1 MLMKTPFRT
10 QLQNSVFLIVFPL
23 CYILIGALFQFVPDI
38 NPRVV
43 AIVLATCVIVSGTVM
58 IARYFLQGS
67 FRDLYSYEFSFGA
80 FAVIAG
86 VCMMIAASKIGDLL
100 LVLLGVCMLMT
111 SIIKVQNAIQLIGMK
126 RRTWIPVLIIA
137 VLLIAADVLV
147 IINPFAD
154 KQDFYRLYTNIL
166 LMTDGVLSFVI
177 NVLMHIRAR
186 KAERALAVVPADGA
200 PVPVDG
206 FAETG
211 VDKQARAEKSDRAA
225 DGDKAEKDS
234 GKNAER
240 SKDKTAGK
248 PAEQPAKKQADKSA
262 DKSAEKST
270 EKPAEKPV
278 EKTDGNPG
286 KSVPEAGK
294 NENAPASDDRIKE
307 LFGKK

>member
-1 MLMKTPFRT
+1 MKAPFRT

-23 CYILIGALFQFVPDI
+23 CYILIGAMFQFVPDI

-58 IARYFLQGS
+58 IARYFLQGA

-86 VCMMIAASKIGDLL
+86 ICMMIAASKIGDLL

-111 SIIKVQNAIQLIGMK
+111 SIIKVQNSIQLIGMK
-126 RRTWIPVLIIA
+126 RRTWIPVMVIA

-154 KQDFYRLYTNIL
+154 KENFYKLYTNIL

-186 KAERALAVVPADGA
+186 KAERALAVVPADGVPTA
-200 PVPVDG
+200 PEQ
-206 FAETG
+206 FAHAE
-211 VDKQARAEKSDRAA
+211 KAEKAEKSEKSGKTDVQPKSEKSGEGKKNGTDSAKDAERQ
-225 DGDKAEKDS
+225 AEKS
-234 GKNAER
+234 AE
-240 SKDKTAGK
+240 K
-248 PAEQPAKKQADKSA
+248 PADKSA
-262 DKSAEKST
+262 KAPEKTSD
-270 EKPAEKPV
+270 KPAKAP
-278 EKTDGNPG
+278 EKTSDKPAT
-286 KSVPEAGK
+286 KEVP
-294 NENAPASDDRIKE
+294 DDRIKE
-307 LFGKK
+307 LFDTKKS

>member
-23 CYILIGALFQFVPDI
+23 CYILIGAMFQFVPDI

-58 IARYFLQGS
+58 IARYFLQGA

-86 VCMMIAASKIGDLL
+86 ICMMIAASKIGDLL

-111 SIIKVQNAIQLIGMK
+111 SIIKVQNSIQLIGMK
-126 RRTWIPVLIIA
+126 RRTWIPVMVIA

-154 KQDFYRLYTNIL
+154 KENFYKLYTNIL

-186 KAERALAVVPADGA
+186 KAEKALAVVPADGVPTA
-200 PVPVDG
+200 PEQ
-206 FAETG
+206 FAHAEKAG
-211 VDKQARAEKSDRAA
+211 KAEKS
-225 DGDKAEKDS
+225 EKS
-234 GKNAER
+234 GKTDVQPKSDKSGEGKKNGTDSAKDAER
-240 SKDKTAGK
+240 Q
-248 PAEQPAKKQADKSA
+248 AE
-262 DKSAEKST
+262 KSAEKPAD
-270 EKPAEKPV
+270 KPAKAP
-278 EKTDGNPG
+278 EKTSDKPAT
-286 KSVPEAGK
+286 KEVP
-294 NENAPASDDRIKE
+294 DDRIKE
-307 LFGKK
+307 LFDTKKS

>member
-1 MLMKTPFRT
+1 MKAPFRT

-23 CYILIGALFQFVPDI
+23 CYILIGAMFQFVPDI

-86 VCMMIAASKIGDLL
+86 ICMMIAASKIGDLL

-111 SIIKVQNAIQLIGMK
+111 SIIKVQNSIQLIGMK

-137 VLLIAADVLV
+137 VLLIAADILV

-154 KQDFYRLYTNIL
+154 KENFYKLYTNIL

-186 KAERALAVVPADGA
+186 KTEKALAVVPADGVPTA
-200 PVPVDG
+200 PEQ
-206 FAETG
+206 FAH
-211 VDKQARAEKSDRAA
+211 AE
-225 DGDKAEKDS
+225 KAEK
-234 GKNAER
+234 
-240 SKDKTAGK
+240 
-248 PAEQPAKKQADKSA
+248 
-262 DKSAEKST
+262 
-270 EKPAEKPV
+270 AEKPKSPERRTFSRSP
-278 EKTDGNPG
+278 EKGRRTEPIPQRRRASGGKVCGETGGQVCKSPG
-286 KSVPEAGK
+286 EDIGQVCKSPGEDIGQARNQG
-294 NENAPASDDRIKE
+294 SS
-307 LFGKK
+307 

>member
-23 CYILIGALFQFVPDI
+23 CYILIGAMFQFVPDI

-58 IARYFLQGS
+58 IARYFLQGA

-86 VCMMIAASKIGDLL
+86 ICMMIAASKIGDLL

-111 SIIKVQNAIQLIGMK
+111 SIIKVQNSIQLIGMK

-137 VLLIAADVLV
+137 VLLIAADILV

-154 KQDFYRLYTNIL
+154 KENFYKLYTNIL

-186 KAERALAVVPADGA
+186 KTEKALAVVPADGA
-200 PVPVDG
+200 PTAPEQ
-206 FAETG
+206 FAHAETAE
-211 VDKQARAEKSDRAA
+211 KAEKS
-225 DGDKAEKDS
+225 EKS
-234 GKNAER
+234 GKTDVQPKSEKSGKTDVQPKSEKSGEGKKNGTDSAKDAER
-240 SKDKTAGK
+240 Q
-248 PAEQPAKKQADKSA
+248 AE
-262 DKSAEKST
+262 KSAEKPAD
-270 EKPAEKPV
+270 KPAKAP
-278 EKTDGNPG
+278 EKTSDKPAT
-286 KSVPEAGK
+286 KEVP
-294 NENAPASDDRIKE
+294 DDRIKE
-307 LFGKK
+307 LFDTKKS

>member
-1 MLMKTPFRT
+1 MKAPFRT

-23 CYILIGALFQFVPDI
+23 CYILIGAMFQFVPDI

-100 LVLLGVCMLMT
+100 LVLLGVCMLLT
-111 SIIKVQNAIQLIGMK
+111 SIIKVQNSIQLIGMK
-126 RRTWIPVLIIA
+126 RRTWIPVMVIA

-154 KQDFYRLYTNIL
+154 KENFYKLYTNIL

-186 KAERALAVVPADGA
+186 KAERALAVVPADGVPTA
-200 PVPVDG
+200 PEQ
-206 FAETG
+206 FAHAE
-211 VDKQARAEKSDRAA
+211 KAEKAEKSEKSGKTDVQPKSEKSGEGKKNGTDSAKDAERQ
-225 DGDKAEKDS
+225 AEKS
-234 GKNAER
+234 AE
-240 SKDKTAGK
+240 K
-248 PAEQPAKKQADKSA
+248 PADKSA
-262 DKSAEKST
+262 KAPEKTSD
-270 EKPAEKPV
+270 KPAKAP
-278 EKTDGNPG
+278 EKTSDKPAT
-286 KSVPEAGK
+286 KEVP
-294 NENAPASDDRIKE
+294 DDRIKE
-307 LFGKK
+307 LFDTKKS

>member
-1 MLMKTPFRT
+1 MKAPFRT

-23 CYILIGALFQFVPDI
+23 CYILIGAMFQFVPDI

-58 IARYFLQGS
+58 IARYFVQGA

-86 VCMMIAASKIGDLL
+86 ICMMIAASKIGDLL

-111 SIIKVQNAIQLIGMK
+111 SIIKVQNSIQLIGMK
-126 RRTWIPVLIIA
+126 RRTWIPVMVIA

-154 KQDFYRLYTNIL
+154 KENFYKLYTNIL

-186 KAERALAVVPADGA
+186 KAEKALAVVPADGVPTA
-200 PVPVDG
+200 PEQ
-206 FAETG
+206 FAHAE
-211 VDKQARAEKSDRAA
+211 KAEKAEKS
-225 DGDKAEKDS
+225 EKS
-234 GKNAER
+234 GKTDVQPKSDKSGEGKKNGTDSAKDAER
-240 SKDKTAGK
+240 Q
-248 PAEQPAKKQADKSA
+248 AE
-262 DKSAEKST
+262 KSAEKPAD
-270 EKPAEKPV
+270 KPAKAP
-278 EKTDGNPG
+278 EKTSDKPAT
-286 KSVPEAGK
+286 KEVP
-294 NENAPASDDRIKE
+294 DDRIKE
-307 LFGKK
+307 LFDTKKS